1 MKHTKAELKAI
12 VAEKKAKKKESYL
25 GVTGKLIDLLKSKG
39 LITTQEAK
47 KLGGHV
53 ASRETNSD

>member
-1 MKHTKAELKAI
+1 MKHTKAELEAI
-12 VAEKKAKKKESYL
+12 VAEKKAKKAKKKESDL

-53 ASRETNSD
+53 AE

>member
-53 ASRETNSD
+53 AE